1 MIKNSVSRR
10 SVMAGVAASAAIAG
24 LPSAAHALAP
34 QQQLVA
40 TTREIEVNGTLVKRL
55 AVVGP
60 DGPEGLRVK
69 RGDYFRFKLTNKLDT
84 ETLIHWHGLIL
95 PPSQD
100 GVPGISAPAIPPG
113 GSADYDFPLVQA
125 GTYWMHSHV
134 GFQEQLGLAMPL
146 ILEDPNDPLSNLQE
160 VVLFLE
166 DFTFKDPEAIVAA
179 LRAPGQSDTAAGQG
193 TSATDT
199 AKPGMKGM
207 AGMAGMAGMT
217 GMAPATGT
225 TAAPTMAGMVGST
238 PAAGTTTAMA
248 GMEGM
253 ADLNDVDFD
262 AYLAN
267 SRTLR
272 DPQVVSVERN
282 GKVRLR
288 IINGSASTNFFI
300 SAGGQSARL
309 IAVDG
314 EAVHPIDDVIFP
326 VGIAQRIDLLVDVP
340 GGKAL
345 PIIAQREGDT
355 ARTGLILAGPGAEV
369 AKLSDNADAKAGAIG
384 VELEARLRA
393 VKPLPERPIAAELD
407 SLLSGDMAK
416 YIWMMHGGVYPNNK
430 PLVVRTGDRTAVRIR
445 NQTGMS
451 HPMHLHGHVFQ
462 VIEIGGKPLAGAV
475 RDTVVVPPQSDMVI
489 AFDANNPGNWAYH
502 CHNLYHM
509 EVGMFSYL
517 TYVPAT

>member
-1 MIKNSVSRR
+1 MGKHSATRR
-10 SVMAGVAASAAIAG
+10 DVMAGVAASAAMAG
-24 LPSAAHALAP
+24 LPTAGHALTP
-34 QQQLVA
+34 QLLLEA
-40 TTREIEVNGTLVKRL
+40 TTREIEVNGTLAKRL

-69 RGDYFRFKLTNKLDT
+69 RGDHFKFKLVNKLDT

-100 GVPGISAPAIPPG
+100 GVPGISAPTIPPG

-179 LRAPGQSDTAAGQG
+179 LRGGGQ
-193 TSATDT
+193 TDT
-199 AKPGMKGM
+199 AVGHGAGGMAGMVHSQGAGAVDAGMPGMKGM
-207 AGMAGMAGMT
+207 AGMSGMAGMK

-225 TAAPTMAGMVGST
+225 TAAPAV
-238 PAAGTTTAMA
+238 A

-272 DPQVVSVERN
+272 DPQVVPVERN

-355 ARTGLILAGPGAEV
+355 ARTGLILAGPGAAVE
-369 AKLSDNADAKAGAIG
+369 KLSDDADAKAGAIG
-384 VELEARLRA
+384 VELESRLRA
-393 VKPLPERPIAAELD
+393 VEPLPVRPIAAELD